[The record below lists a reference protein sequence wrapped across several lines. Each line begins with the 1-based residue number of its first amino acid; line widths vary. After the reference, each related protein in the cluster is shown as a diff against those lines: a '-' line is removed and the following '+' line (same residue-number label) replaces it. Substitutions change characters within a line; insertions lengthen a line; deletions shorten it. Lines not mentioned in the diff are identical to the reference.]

1 MIFKNIYYYY
11 YYYNITMFIKEKHIS
26 INDKINLLKDL
37 FSDKILRLIEYFI
50 IKNDRKYLDENIYSL
65 AKKFKN
71 DRDILENNYLFEK
84 NHMEWVTNMNNHSL
98 QQALIREGIDPNI
111 QTIYPIPIHRQYAFS
126 EPRKLW
132 WTQ

>member
-1 MIFKNIYYYY
+1 
-11 YYYNITMFIKEKHIS
+11 MFIIEKHIS
-26 INDKINLLKDL
+26 INHKISVLKNI

-50 IKNDRKYLDENIYSL
+50 IKNDSKYLDENIYSL

-84 NHMEWVTNMNNHSL
+84 NHMEWVTNMNNYSL

-111 QTIYPIPIHRQYAFS
+111 QIEYPIPIHRQMGS
-126 EPRKLW
+126 SKTPL
-132 WTQ
+132 